1 MTILSRCLV
10 LARAQPAYGTSHS
23 LATPAPF
30 LPSFL
35 PSFLPF
41 LPSCPGS
48 FTLLSAC
55 MVGRSLSGSGEAQA
69 QARVRSWSR
78 AQVCARSQIWASTRG
93 HAQAH
98 AVTNADAYNHDRDHD
113 Q

>member
-1 MTILSRCLV
+1 MLCLMTVSV
-10 LARAQPAYGTSHS
+10 
-23 LATPAPF
+23 
-30 LPSFL
+30 
-35 PSFLPF
+35 
-41 LPSCPGS
+41 
-48 FTLLSAC
+48 
-55 MVGRSLSGSGEAQA
+55 SGSGEAQA